1 MSASAADQFLANWSS
16 QARKGVLELVIMSV
30 LAEREFY
37 GYELV
42 EHLQTRFR
50 LQVSDGTLYAILT
63 RIRAEGLVR
72 QRWEHAASGPARK
85 YYALSAAGHKL
96 LGAMQETWREIADA
110 VDGAMA
116 PPRGKKDV

>member
-1 MSASAADQFLANWSS
+1 MSASAADQFLANWAS

-42 EHLQTRFR
+42 EHLHARYR

-63 RIRAEGLVR
+63 RINAEGLVR
-72 QRWEHAASGPARK
+72 QRWEHATSGPARK
-85 YYALSAAGHKL
+85 YYALSAAGRKML
-96 LGAMQETWREIADA
+96 AAMQETWVEIADA
-110 VDGAMA
+110 VDCAMA
-116 PPRGKKDV
+116 PSRGGKDA